1 MPTILFMLIICV
13 VLVATKL
20 NQTSSSVLPG
30 QTGEVN
36 GNEPDAPNVLP
47 IANWV
52 HSLFGFTGTFIDPAQ
67 LSFIGFVMN
76 EIGVKIVHPLISDT
90 GHIALT

>member
-1 MPTILFMLIICV
+1 MFILIICV

-30 QTGEVN
+30 QAGEVD
-36 GNEPDAPNVLP
+36 GNEPDAPKVLP
-47 IANWV
+47 TANCV

-67 LSFIGFVMN
+67 SSFNGFVIN
-76 EIGVKIVHPLISDT
+76 VIGVKIVQPLISDAE
-90 GHIALT
+90 HIALT